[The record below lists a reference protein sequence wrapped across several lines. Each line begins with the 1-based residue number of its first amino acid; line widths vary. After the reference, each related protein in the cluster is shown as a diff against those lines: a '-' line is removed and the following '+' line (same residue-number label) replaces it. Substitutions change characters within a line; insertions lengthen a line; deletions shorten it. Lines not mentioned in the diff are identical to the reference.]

1 MEQGD
6 LQSTSTSKPTTS
18 TSLDLAQGVIP
29 LVLKV
34 FNLGAAELKLYRHT
48 VSSRMKTKKT

>member
-6 LQSTSTSKPTTS
+6 LQSTSTSKPTTP